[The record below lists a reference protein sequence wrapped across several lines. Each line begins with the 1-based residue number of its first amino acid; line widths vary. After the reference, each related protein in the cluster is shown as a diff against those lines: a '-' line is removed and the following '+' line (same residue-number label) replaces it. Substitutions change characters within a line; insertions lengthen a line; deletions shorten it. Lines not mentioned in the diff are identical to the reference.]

1 MITLVMY
8 NLKKVLDVCDCPDWS
23 SSPLKNGVLV
33 LGRMLLLAVFCLG
46 PEGTGG
52 SKGSLLY

>member
-1 MITLVMY
+1 MTLVMY